1 MSIIIYLACATIT
14 LPYLLH
20 VMVSAAKAEN
30 AQRYEKYPT
39 AHPNGPDKVEG
50 FELLFFSFM
59 SLVGAIAWPLAIII
73 AAIYKL
79 AKKMS

>member
-1 MSIIIYLACATIT
+1 MNIIIYLACAAAA

-30 AQRYEKYPT
+30 ARWAEDYPL
-39 AHPNGPDKVEG
+39 AHPNGPDKVG
-50 FELLFFSFM
+50 GIDLLFFSFM